1 MHGEAV
7 AIGMLCASRLAE
19 ALGRI
24 TSEDTARPHDLLVQ
38 FHLPTTLPQD
48 LEREPMV
55 EAMKRDKKAEHGK
68 IRFIL
73 PSRIGHV
80 ELVDDVDEAL
90 ALAAFS

>member
-1 MHGEAV
+1 
-7 AIGMLCASRLAE
+7 
-19 ALGRI
+19 
-24 TSEDTARPHDLLVQ
+24 
-38 FHLPTTLPQD
+38 
-48 LEREPMV
+48 MV